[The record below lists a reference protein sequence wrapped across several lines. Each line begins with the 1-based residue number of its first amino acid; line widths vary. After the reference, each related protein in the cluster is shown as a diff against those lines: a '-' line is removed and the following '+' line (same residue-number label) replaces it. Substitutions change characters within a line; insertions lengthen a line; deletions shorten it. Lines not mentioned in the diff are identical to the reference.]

1 MGIAGVGLPGG
12 LVTFLFTD
20 IERSTRLL
28 ADLGPAYD
36 DMLDRHHETLRAV
49 WQAHRGHEV
58 NTEGDAFF
66 VSFASADDALA
77 ACVEGQRALARTTWP
92 DGAEVRVRMGLHTG
106 YAQPRHDD
114 YSALAVNQAARI
126 VSAAHGG
133 QIVLTEDTRSAL
145 TDPTSVRLDDR
156 GRFRVRDFEQ
166 PVSLH
171 VVAADGWIDPGRPL
185 RVRPAEGHNLVPFLT
200 DMVDREEE
208 RAWLAHTVT
217 AGALVTIAGP
227 GGGGKTRLAIE
238 FGLDA
243 AADWPD
249 GVWFVD
255 LSLVHS
261 PDHVTEALAD
271 AVGAVPTPGRPV
283 IEDLR
288 AHLAQRQLL
297 VVADNCEHV
306 LDEVARVVHD
316 VQSTCA
322 GMGVLATSRMPLG
335 LAHEN
340 VLRLRPL
347 PYGAPD
353 SPAVQLFLA
362 SASAV
367 RDEDVPVVQT
377 LCERL
382 DGIPL
387 ALELA
392 AARTRTVPPDAILSR
407 LESDPAV
414 VHTADP
420 TRPDRHRSL
429 DRVLD
434 WSWDLLEEPARAA
447 LRRLAV
453 LPGTFDMETAVV
465 AVSDETIPGDD
476 VAELL
481 WTLLDHSLV
490 VADVASGSSRYRVL
504 RPVRAHARAR
514 SDDAEAERT
523 VRALGRHLDSV
534 IGPAR
539 VGSRTWA
546 GKIAVELDNA
556 RGVAAELAGIDDELG
571 LELVWAIARH
581 HDLVNAYATCIA
593 EIEAA
598 LERHP
603 VEGPAR
609 VGLLSL
615 QAYVHLRMGALDAA
629 APLLEQADEL
639 ADRVGQP
646 VWDEVGLLRT
656 HGDHALRSGF
666 VGTAVSMAE
675 RALAT
680 ATNDASQSRCWNLL
694 GLAFAQRGDLG
705 RASEAFERELETA
718 TRAGLETS
726 LAKIHGNIAEAA
738 MLSGDDER
746 AAFHQLECLAA
757 ARGGGEP
764 VLVAYSLMVAARL
777 IERNDGELERAAM
790 LHEAAL
796 QALEQAG
803 HVLYPV
809 DAGGVDDLRSSV
821 EASLGAEVYGA
832 AADDG
837 RRRPLGEVADIAQ
850 QVLEGFRRQGE

>member
-12 LVTFLFTD
+12 LVTFVFTD

-36 DMLDRHHETLRAV
+36 DVLDLHHETLRAV
-49 WQAHRGHEV
+49 WAAHRGHEV

-77 ACVEGQRALARTTWP
+77 ACVEGQRALSHVSWP

-106 YAQPRHDD
+106 YARPRNDD
-114 YSALAVNQAARI
+114 YSALAVNQAARV

-145 TDPTSVRLDDR
+145 TATTVRLDDR

-166 PVSLH
+166 PVALH
-171 VVAADGWIDPGRPL
+171 VVTADGWVDPGRPL

-200 DMVDREEE
+200 DMVDREDE
-208 RAWLAHTVT
+208 RAWLASTVA
-217 AGALVTIAGP
+217 AGALATVAGP

-261 PDHVTEALAD
+261 PDHVAEALAD

-297 VVADNCEHV
+297 VVVDNCEHV

-322 GMGVLATSRMPLG
+322 GTGVLATSRMPLG
-335 LAHEN
+335 LAHEH

-353 SPAVQLFLA
+353 SPAVQLFFA
-362 SASAV
+362 SAAAL

-434 WSWDLLEEPARAA
+434 WSWELLEESARAA

-465 AVSDETIPGDD
+465 AVSDESIPGDD
-476 VAELL
+476 VAELV

-504 RPVRAHARAR
+504 RPVRAHARSR
-514 SDDAEAERT
+514 SDAEEHERT
-523 VRALGRHLDSV
+523 VRALARHLDSI

-556 RGVAAELAGIDDELG
+556 RGIAAELAGIDDELG

-593 EIEAA
+593 EIGAA

-603 VEGPAR
+603 IEGPAR

-615 QAYVHLRMGALDAA
+615 QAYVHLRMGELDEAS
-629 APLLEQADEL
+629 PLLEQADAL
-639 ADRVGQP
+639 AARVGQP

-656 HGDHALRSGF
+656 HGDLALRSGF

-680 ATNDASQSRCWNLL
+680 ATNDASESRCWNLL
-694 GLAFAQRGDLG
+694 GLALAQRGDLA
-705 RASEAFERELETA
+705 RASEAFERELEAA

-757 ARGGGEP
+757 ARAGGEP

-777 IERNDGELERAAM
+777 IERNAGDLEQAAT

-796 QALEQAG
+796 HALEQAG

-809 DAGGVDDLRSSV
+809 DEGGVDDLRAAV
-821 EASLGAEVYGA
+821 EGALGPEVYGA
-832 AADDG
+832 AAEGG
-837 RRRPLGEVADIAQ
+837 RRASLGDVADIAQ